1 MDLTSIENLTKM
13 DFQKY
18 IDCFDS
24 FPKNLYFEHPKILLL
39 KGNRILNQ
47 HIKNIKNI
55 SENGFDKK
63 PNNYS
68 EKLLKLYIEM
78 LEELIEF
85 SLFDCYKYFYENFK
99 NDDID
104 FDYDFI
110 KPQKLE
116 ELSISELSKKKTEIS
131 KTIKNLS
138 YSPNKYSIL
147 FYLTWYL
154 RVIVNE
160 IDKKIKNTDNL

>member
-1 MDLTSIENLTKM
+1 MDLKSIENLTKM

-18 IDCFDS
+18 IDCFDI

-39 KGNRILNQ
+39 KENPILDQ

-55 SENGFDKK
+55 YENGFDKK

-85 SLFDCYKYFYENFK
+85 SLFDCYKYFYEIFK
-99 NDDID
+99 NEDIN

-116 ELSISELSKKKTEIS
+116 ELSISKLSKKETEIS
-131 KTIKNLS
+131 NTIKNLS
-138 YSPNKYSIL
+138 DSPNKHTIQ
-147 FYLTWYL
+147 FYLIWYL
-154 RVIVNE
+154 RVIINE
-160 IDKKIKNTDNL
+160 TEKKKIKKYR